1 MTFLQRLNGFFFA
14 RSSASGLGAMR
25 IAWAG
30 VALLFFLFQWKDVTM
45 FYSDE
50 GIMPRAFLHL
60 VARDSW
66 YFSALGF
73 TGDPSA
79 VFGVYLLLLLALLLS
94 MLGVWP
100 RLTTIL
106 GFLLMSSFHERDMLV
121 LGGGDTVLRATGF
134 ILCVSPGIRALS
146 LTRAWEQWR
155 HWKETRTYLKPVTAY
170 AWTYRLV
177 LWQAI
182 TIYLTSFWWK
192 MLGTTWHA
200 GTATEIALHH
210 PLFSRWPEFAE
221 NLLPILPFV
230 TYATLLFELLWILLL
245 LPRQWRPVPLKLSV
259 LAFGLLFHLSILILM
274 DAGSFSLA
282 MMALYCGLLREED
295 IAWMKRVLNR
305 RKQRV
310 VALYDGQCG
319 ICLRSMFTL
328 SLFDWLKRIT
338 WKDLNDRAVQK
349 KEAADFKPA
358 ALKREIHVL
367 IKKDAYKGFFA
378 FRALTWQLP
387 SLWILAPFL
396 YIPGVPWIG
405 TRVYARISARR
416 AVCRHGQCQL

>member
-1 MTFLQRLNGFFFA
+1 MIFLQRINGFFFA

-30 VALLFFLFQWKDVTM
+30 VALLFFLFQCKDITM

-50 GIMPRAFLHL
+50 GIMPRAFLNI

-66 YFSALGF
+66 YFTALGF

-79 VFGVYLLLLLALLLS
+79 VFGIYLALLLS
-94 MLGVWP
+94 LLLCMLGVLP

-106 GFLLMSSFHERDMLV
+106 SFLLMASFHERNMYV
-121 LGGGDTVLRATGF
+121 LGGGDTVLRMIGF

-146 LTRAWEQWR
+146 LSRAWEQWKN
-155 HWKETRTYLKPVTAY
+155 WKETRTYLKPMTTY
-170 AWTYRLV
+170 AWTYRLI

-182 TIYLTSFWWK
+182 VIYLTSFWWK

-210 PLFSRWPEFAE
+210 PMFSRWPEFAE
-221 NLLPILPFV
+221 TLLPILPLV
-230 TYATLLFELLWILLL
+230 TYATLLFELLWIALLF
-245 LPRQWRPVPLKLSV
+245 PRQWRAIPVKLSV
-259 LAFGLLFHLSILILM
+259 LALGVVFHLSILILM

-282 MMALYCGLLREED
+282 MLALYFGLLREED

-305 RKQRV
+305 RKPRIV
-310 VALYDGQCG
+310 VLYDGECG
-319 ICLRSMFTL
+319 LCLRSMFTL

-338 WKDLNDRAVQK
+338 WKDFHDKAVQK
-349 KEAADFKPA
+349 KEVAELKPS
-358 ALKREIHVL
+358 ALKKEIHVL
-367 IKKDAYKGFFA
+367 IGKNVYRGFYG
-378 FRALTWQLP
+378 FRALSRHLP

-396 YIPGVPWIG
+396 YIPGVPAIG
-405 TRVYARISARR
+405 TRIYARIASRR
-416 AVCRHGQCQL
+416 AVCRHGQCEL